1 MNPLIHPT
9 ISPLR
14 RDIHPRIEPIGG
26 STPVIDFLSS
36 DETLDRYNEI
46 IIASGWRLEN
56 YRKNPVVQNAHQYG
70 DILFTIGKA
79 LVTEVRG
86 DRLYQRIEFATEV
99 NPIARIAYGLYK
111 GGFLNAVSVGFIPIR
126 WENGNEHSGFERKFL
141 EQELI
146 EISAVGI
153 PANPNALQVAL
164 AQGAIEK
171 KDLRDMADIL
181 ERATTS
187 GGQRSTAAH
196 SQSEDMGGGG
206 TPPSRVRIPIE
217 FRNPADHE
225 TTESAP
231 GLDVHAA
238 RWLQL
243 QTLLKQIREVIRK
256 T

>member
-1 MNPLIHPT
+1 MNPSLHPS

-14 RDIHPRIEPIGG
+14 RDIHPRIEPVAG
-26 STPVIDFLSS
+26 SAPIIDFLSS

-46 IIASGWRLEN
+46 IVASGWRLEN

-70 DILFTIGKA
+70 DILFTIGKG

-86 DRLYQRIEFATEV
+86 DRLYQRVEFATEV

-126 WENGNEHSGFERKFL
+126 WENGNEHTGFERKFV

-146 EISAVGI
+146 EVSAVGI

-171 KDLRDMADIL
+171 KDLRDLADL
-181 ERATTS
+181 LS
-187 GGQRSTAAH
+187 QHSTLN
-196 SQSEDMGGGG
+196 SQ
-206 TPPSRVRIPIE
+206 PIC
-217 FRNPADHE
+217 NPVDHE

-231 GLDVHAA
+231 GLGVHAA
-238 RWLQL
+238 HWLPL
-243 QTLLKQIREVIRK
+243 QTLLKQIREVIRNA
-256 T
+256 